1 VIQNVSLRYLY
12 IERYKDISQMK
23 RLILLF
29 IITLSMAIPVIAEGT
44 TGKTLDTLN
53 LRVDPS
59 LGDNVL
65 TRIPIGTTVI
75 IQGRN
80 NTGGWLFIT
89 ANGTSGWVS
98 SRYID
103 WDGVALG
110 DIPIIGTTTSASIP
124 QTVAQPEV
132 VIAGNAI
139 SVTSKARLNVRS
151 EPSTSGTIMTTLN
164 FNQTVSA
171 IGHSNDGEW
180 LAVDTGNV
188 RGWVS
193 SDYVYYAGDINS
205 LTVNDGLSN
214 NNVVPVN
221 DIPTTQTPVTSN
233 GQYVITG
240 AAPNNSTSYDMEFT
254 LHWNTTANL
263 DLRVTGPDGYTIVP
277 GVPPS
282 PTGGYFQQ
290 AIGANENCRT
300 AEGAALEVITW
311 DKGTAPSGLYQIQ
324 AEHVNDCFP
333 EQEEET
339 LFWVSVK
346 NDGPEVE
353 FWVYFIEPGEL
364 FEFEFVRP

>member
-1 VIQNVSLRYLY
+1 MS
-12 IERYKDISQMK
+12 IS
-23 RLILLF
+23 
-29 IITLSMAIPVIAEGT
+29 IPATAQDT
-44 TGKTLDTLN
+44 TGTTLDTLN
-53 LRVDPS
+53 LRAEPL
-59 LGDNVL
+59 LGNNVITQL
-65 TRIPIGTTVI
+65 PIGTVVT

-80 NTGGWLFIT
+80 QTGAWLFVSENT
-89 ANGTSGWVS
+89 NFGWVS

-103 WDGVALG
+103 WGGVALA
-110 DIPIIGTTTSASIP
+110 DFSIIGTTSSTLP
-124 QTVAQPEV
+124 TETVAQPQ
-132 VIAGNAI
+132 ISITGNTM
-139 SVTSKARLNVRS
+139 SVTTKARLNVRS
-151 EPSTSGTIMTTLN
+151 EPTASSTILTTLN
-164 FNQTVSA
+164 FDQTVSA
-171 IGHSNDGEW
+171 VGRSSDGLW
-180 LAVDTGNV
+180 LAVDTGTIQ
-188 RGWVS
+188 GWISSAYVS
-193 SDYVYYAGDINS
+193 TIGDINN
-205 LTVNDGLSN
+205 LTISDGLSIN
-214 NNVVPVN
+214 TVAPINEATT
-221 DIPTTQTPVTSN
+221 TTQTPIINN

-263 DLRVTGPDGYTIVP
+263 DLRVTGPDGYTVLP
-277 GVPPS
+277 GGTPS

-290 AIGANENCRT
+290 AVGANENCQA

-333 EQEEET
+333 DQEEDT

>member
-1 VIQNVSLRYLY
+1 
-12 IERYKDISQMK
+12 MK
-23 RLILLF
+23 RLLLVLIVTF
-29 IITLSMAIPVIAEGT
+29 SVAISVMAQDTIGT
-44 TGKTLDTLN
+44 TLDTLN
-53 LRVDPS
+53 LRAEPS
-59 LGDNVL
+59 LGNNIITHV
-65 TRIPIGTTVI
+65 PIGTAIT

-80 NTGGWLFIT
+80 QTGAWLFIST
-89 ANGTSGWVS
+89 NEVSGWVS

-103 WDGVALG
+103 WDGIALA
-110 DIPIIGTTTSASIP
+110 DFPITGTTFSVPTATQSQIVSTE
-124 QTVAQPEV
+124 QTL
-132 VIAGNAI
+132 

-151 EPSTSGTIMTTLN
+151 EPSTSGVIVATLN
-164 FNQTVSA
+164 FGQTVSA
-171 IGHSNDGEW
+171 IGRSADGLW
-180 LAVDTGNV
+180 LAIDTG
-188 RGWVS
+188 GWIS
-193 SDYVYYAGDINS
+193 SAYVTYTGDINN
-205 LTVNDGLSN
+205 LPINDGVSN
-214 NNVVPVN
+214 APMTTTGDN
-221 DIPTTQTPVTSN
+221 PTLPLPPATHN

-277 GVPPS
+277 GAPPS

-290 AIGANENCRT
+290 AVGANENCQT

-333 EQEEET
+333 EQEEKT

-353 FWVYFIEPGEL
+353 FWVYFIEPNQL

>member
-1 VIQNVSLRYLY
+1 
-12 IERYKDISQMK
+12 MK
-23 RLILLF
+23 RLLLLLIF
-29 IITLSMAIPVIAEGT
+29 TASMAIVVIAQGT
-44 TGKTLDTLN
+44 TGTTLDTVN
-53 LRVDPS
+53 LRAEAS
-59 LGDNVL
+59 LGNNVM
-65 TRIPIGTTVI
+65 TRIPIGTTVT

-80 NTGGWLFIT
+80 RTGAWLFIT
-89 ANGTSGWVS
+89 INDVAGWVS
-98 SRYID
+98 SRYIS
-103 WDGVALG
+103 WEGVSLS
-110 DIPIIGTTTSASIP
+110 DLPITGSTISAPTTS
-124 QTVAQPEV
+124 TVSQPEV
-132 VIAGNAI
+132 VIAGDTL
-139 SVTSKARLNVRS
+139 SVTTKTRLNVRS
-151 EPSTSGTIMTTLN
+151 EPNTSGTILATLN
-164 FNQTVSA
+164 FNQTLSA
-171 IGHSNDGEW
+171 IGRSADGSW

-193 SDYVYYAGDINS
+193 SAYVYYEGDINT
-205 LTVNDGLSN
+205 LTVRDILSN
-214 NNVVPVN
+214 DRV
-221 DIPTTQTPVTSN
+221 TTITESTAPAQTPVTIN

-240 AAPNNSTSYDMEFT
+240 AAPNNSTSYDMEIT

-263 DLRVTGPDGYTIVP
+263 NLRVTGPDGYTIVP
-277 GVPPS
+277 GIAPS

-290 AIGANENCRT
+290 SVGANENCRT

>member
-1 VIQNVSLRYLY
+1 
-12 IERYKDISQMK
+12 MK
-23 RLILLF
+23 RLLLLLIF
-29 IITLSMAIPVIAEGT
+29 TLSMTIIVTAQDT
-44 TGKTLDTLN
+44 TGTTLDTIN
-53 LRVDPS
+53 LRTAPS
-59 LGDNVL
+59 LGDNVI
-65 TRIPIGTTVI
+65 TRIPIGATVT

-80 NTGGWLFIT
+80 NTGAWLFIT
-89 ANGTSGWVS
+89 TNDASGWAS
-98 SRYID
+98 SRYIS
-103 WDGVALG
+103 WVGVSLADL
-110 DIPIIGTTTSASIP
+110 PITGTTISAP
-124 QTVAQPEV
+124 TTDTAPQPEV
-132 VIAGNAI
+132 VIAGDSL
-139 SVTSKARLNVRS
+139 SVTSKTRLNVRS
-151 EPSTSGTIMTTLN
+151 EPSTSGTILATLN

-171 IGHSNDGEW
+171 IGRSIDGAW

-193 SDYVYYAGDINS
+193 SAYVYYEGDINS
-205 LTVNDGLSN
+205 LTVRDVLSN
-214 NNVVPVN
+214 DRV
-221 DIPTTQTPVTSN
+221 TTISESTSSVQTPVTTN

-240 AAPNNSTSYDMEFT
+240 PALNNSTSYDMEFT

-263 DLRVTGPDGYTIVP
+263 NLRVTGPDGYTIVP
-277 GVPPS
+277 GITPS

-290 AIGANENCRT
+290 PIGANENCKT

-311 DKGTAPSGLYQIQ
+311 NKGTAPSGLYKIE